1 MASSS
6 CQATTSLTACACAS
20 SKMPSCFRKSSML
33 EPIWFLRRL
42 CFLLIVSFLESSHDH
57 LTRDDRKPLQKV
69 FECFS
74 TLQIVEQRL
83 DRHARTAKHRSST
96 KDIRVRDNDS
106 HGMIVSRGW
115 PRGGMALGAASLRA
129 LPSAKGAALDF
140 PLGEN
145 SGVIHSQSCIYK
157 FTIDIRPDPWCG
169 FACYLEP
176 APPSDP
182 FNPFVISHFHSH
194 VAPPSPVL

>member
-1 MASSS
+1 MAAARCRLESVMSFFGLRSRSTWVRLVLRSVAIRFLDIFCFFMASSS

-96 KDIRVRDNDS
+96 KNIRIFDNDS
-106 HGMIVSRGW
+106 HALIVSRGW
-115 PRGGMALGAASLRA
+115 
-129 LPSAKGAALDF
+129 
-140 PLGEN
+140 
-145 SGVIHSQSCIYK
+145 
-157 FTIDIRPDPWCG
+157 
-169 FACYLEP
+169 
-176 APPSDP
+176 
-182 FNPFVISHFHSH
+182 
-194 VAPPSPVL
+194 